1 MENLKNIE
9 NDVFDFLDDF
19 SDTNETVKDN
29 KQSNIQ
35 PLQEVKVDK
44 VLKNNTKTLA
54 LQGITKL
61 QNIKTQLNT
70 MVFEREHVINTILRG
85 LVSGQPVL
93 LLGEPGTGKS
103 FLIYE
108 LTNRIEKAKYFQW
121 LLNRTSDPAEI
132 LGPFSIKDMEN
143 DKFKRVTTGKLPEAE
158 ITFIDEVFKANE
170 PTLNMLLPI
179 INEKIFYN
187 DGVAIKV
194 PLLGFYCASNETPEA
209 GDGLE
214 ALYDR
219 MVNKVYVEY
228 IKDDANK
235 LKMFNSSLNTR
246 KGANQGPKATIE
258 IEEIIAIQRE
268 VNNVKVDNS
277 ILKAFLK
284 IINSIKKLGII
295 FSDRRQNECIRAIQ
309 AEALL
314 NGRDEAELEDLEA
327 LKDILWEKQTDIEQI
342 GEIIDKEAN
351 PYMTALHDIKR
362 KFTEISNDLQATTDT
377 TAKMTK
383 AIESKKSFE
392 QLINKINKLLS
403 GKTNNNNKYVVE
415 LNDLKEEIIQT
426 NQNILSNLM
435 ELNQDSDDA
444 GLF

>member
-1 MENLKNIE
+1 ML
-9 NDVFDFLDDF
+9 
-19 SDTNETVKDN
+19 TVKF
-29 KQSNIQ
+29 KICR
-35 PLQEVKVDK
+35 
-44 VLKNNTKTLA
+44 NT
-54 LQGITKL
+54 G
-61 QNIKTQLNT
+61 
-70 MVFEREHVINTILRG
+70 
-85 LVSGQPVL
+85 
-93 LLGEPGTGKS
+93 
-103 FLIYE
+103 YE
-108 LTNRIEKAKYFQW
+108 C
-121 LLNRTSDPAEI
+121 
-132 LGPFSIKDMEN
+132 
-143 DKFKRVTTGKLPEAE
+143 
-158 ITFIDEVFKANE
+158 FKANE

-187 DGVAIKV
+187 DGVPVKV

-209 GDGLE
+209 GEGLE

-258 IEEIIAIQRE
+258 IEEIIAIQKE

-362 KFTEISNDLQATTDT
+362 KFTEISNDLQSTTDT